1 MWRSGEISIQ
11 VLLIERSPLLR
22 IKGLFNW
29 SPLHSHYMRVWLR
42 KSRTE
47 WLLKRIS
54 VLYSENQSAPKNLSD
69 PTAHEREHS
78 FLPVSYERGSSCVP
92 SDLMADSGARSVGPC
107 CSPTADPILAPLDP
121 RPALLVQATSH
132 PSPPL
137 QLCIAELQI

>member
-54 VLYSENQSAPKNLSD
+54 ALYSEP
-69 PTAHEREHS
+69 ERS
-78 FLPVSYERGSSCVP
+78 QK
-92 SDLMADSGARSVGPC
+92 SVG
-107 CSPTADPILAPLDP
+107 SDGSRA
-121 RPALLVQATSH
+121 RALLSSGQLWASNSVSLTVQTPSLF
-132 PSPPL
+132 SPPVLHPAPPVICCQIL
-137 QLCIAELQI
+137 QESTPARRFLLLSLL